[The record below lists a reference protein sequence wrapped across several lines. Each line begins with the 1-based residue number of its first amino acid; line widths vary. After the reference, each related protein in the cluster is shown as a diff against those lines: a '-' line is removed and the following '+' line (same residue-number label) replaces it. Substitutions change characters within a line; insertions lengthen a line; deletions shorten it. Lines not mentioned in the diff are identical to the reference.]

1 MVEKTTQGKRVGDP
15 VPYGYVLNADG
26 TTAIR
31 EPQASVVRRI
41 FAERQAGR
49 TIAAIA
55 EGFNVDGVPGPTGG
69 RWVVSR
75 VYGITT
81 NPYYAGQVRFNA
93 RSTRATIT
101 TAAVDHPALVDEATF
116 RRVSGAKV
124 A

>member
-1 MVEKTTQGKRVGDP
+1 VLEPDAVNAASPVLRGEGRSNAPLLPDKTKESLSAP
-15 VPYGYVLNADG
+15 
-26 TTAIR
+26 
-31 EPQASVVRRI
+31 I